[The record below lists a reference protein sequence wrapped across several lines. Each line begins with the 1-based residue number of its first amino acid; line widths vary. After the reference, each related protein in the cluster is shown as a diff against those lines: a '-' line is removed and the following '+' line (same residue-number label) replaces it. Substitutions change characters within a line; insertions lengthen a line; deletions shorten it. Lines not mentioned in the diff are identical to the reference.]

1 MNFTHTDERQMLADM
16 AGRLV
21 RDQYPIDTRHD
32 NAKSEDG
39 FSRET
44 WAQMAELG
52 LIGALF
58 SEEAGGFGGA
68 GFDIAV
74 VFEEL
79 GRGLV
84 VEPFLANMLAG
95 TALAHGSD
103 AQKELLEDVI
113 GGATLLAFAHGEPAS
128 RYTVAHVDTT
138 ATKSGDGYV
147 LNGNKAVVISGDSAD
162 HLVVSAR
169 TSGSAADEDGISLF
183 LVPANADGVH
193 VRGYSTIDGYRAA
206 EIALKDV
213 AVSADTRI
221 GDEGKAFAIIQ
232 DIQARGT
239 LAVCAEALGA
249 IEVGIDL
256 TLDYLKTRKQFGV
269 PIGKFQA
276 LQHRMADMMTEREQI
291 RSAVI
296 NAAGSLNEDERDWN
310 ISALKNL
317 VGRSGRV
324 IAEEVIQMHG
334 GIAMTWEYA
343 AGHYSKRIIMIDHMF
358 GDVDHHLEQ
367 IIKLGKAA

>member
-1 MNFTHTDERQMLADM
+1 MDFNHTDDRRMLADM
-16 AGRLV
+16 AGRFV
-21 RDQYPIDTRHD
+21 REQYPIEARHEA
-32 NAKSEDG
+32 AKTDDG

-58 SEEAGGFGGA
+58 PEGAGGFGGA
-68 GFDIAV
+68 GFDVAV

-84 VEPFLANMLAG
+84 TEPFLANLLAG
-95 TALAHGSD
+95 TALTHANES
-103 AQKELLEDVI
+103 QKSILENVI
-113 GGATLLAFAHGEPAS
+113 GGETLLAFAHGEPSS
-128 RYTVAHVDTT
+128 RYDLAHVDTT
-138 ATKSGDGYV
+138 ATTSGAGYV

-162 HLVVSAR
+162 QLIVSAK
-169 TSGSAADEDGISLF
+169 TDDGISLF
-183 LVPANADGVH
+183 LVPAKSDGIH
-193 VRGYSTIDGYRAA
+193 VRSYPTVDGYRAA

-213 AVSADTRI
+213 AVSTDALIAT
-221 GDEGKAFAIIQ
+221 EGQGLSIVQEVIAK
-232 DIQARGT
+232 GT
-239 LAVCAEALGA
+239 LAVCSEALGA
-249 IEVGIDL
+249 IEVAIEM
-256 TLDYLKTRKQFGV
+256 TLEYLKTRKQFGV

-296 NAAGSLNEDERDWN
+296 NAAGNFDTPERDWH

-317 VGRSGRV
+317 VGRSGRM
-324 IAEEVIQMHG
+324 IAEETIQMHG

-343 AGHYSKRIIMIDHMF
+343 AGHFAKRIIMIDHMF
-358 GDVDHHLEQ
+358 GDVDHHMEQ
-367 IIKLGKAA
+367 IIKLGRAA

>member
-1 MNFTHTDERQMLADM
+1 MDFNHTDERQMLADM
-16 AGRLV
+16 AGRFV
-21 RDQYPIDTRHD
+21 REQYPIDTRHA
-32 NAKSEDG
+32 NAASDEG

-44 WAQMAELG
+44 WAQLAELG

-58 SEEAGGFGGA
+58 SEEAGGFGGK

-74 VFEEL
+74 VFEQL
-79 GRGLV
+79 GSGLV
-84 VEPFLANMLAG
+84 VEPFLANLLGG
-95 TALAHGSD
+95 TALMHGSS
-103 AQKELLEDVI
+103 AQKEMLESVI
-113 GGATLLAFAHGEPAS
+113 GGETLLAFAHGEPS
-128 RYTVAHVDTT
+128 GRYSVSHVETT
-138 ATKSGDGYV
+138 AEKSDSGYV
-147 LNGNKAVVISGDSAD
+147 LNGNKAVVISGDTAD

-169 TSGSAADEDGISLF
+169 TKGTQQNEEEVSLF

-193 VRGYSTIDGYRAA
+193 VRGYQTIDGYRAA

-213 AVSADTRI
+213 AVDAEALI
-221 GDEGKAFAIIQ
+221 GAEGQGLSIIH
-232 DIQARGT
+232 DVLAKGT
-239 LAVCAEALGA
+239 LAVSAEALGA
-249 IEVGIDL
+249 IEVAIEL

-296 NAAGSLNEDERDWN
+296 NAAGNMETDQRDWN

-317 VGRSGRV
+317 VGRSGRL
-324 IAEEVIQMHG
+324 IAEETIQMHG

-343 AGHYSKRIIMIDHMF
+343 AGHFAKRIIMIDHMF
-358 GDVDHHLEQ
+358 GDEDHHLEQ
-367 IIKLGKAA
+367 IIKMGRAA